1 MTETLRIHWVAETVA
16 KPPNAPPVLIEGMLR
31 GGELC
36 VIGAARAVGKSFL
49 VANIALLVGRGDGL
63 LFGTLPVLQS
73 ASVLVANG
81 ELRPWQTARRW
92 QMLTGGRDVPE
103 GVAETFD
110 RWKMGVER
118 RKTVTASTEGPV
130 SREWWEGVLDDR
142 VWATVEANQFGLIII
157 DAWAS
162 FYSGEENSNDQTEA
176 ALGRLQELSD
186 ATGAAVVIVHHF
198 GKSNEGRE
206 PEDLWRGASRLAD
219 WANTRVSLL
228 PHFRSKKDAEEKG
241 HDPVEAR
248 RYADVHFLRNDEPTN
263 PLVARLG
270 EDGWWSRIGNV
281 EAPKRPAL
289 LSVDDVARACEQA
302 GGRWQ
307 RLADAKEAL
316 GVSRETTASILQRAI
331 REGVLVE
338 EPAPRG
344 ARSFRLARKEAVE
357 PSQQVLDLDAERRRR
372 DEGR

>member
-1 MTETLRIHWVAETVA
+1 MLRIHWVVETVA
-16 KPPNAPPVLIEGMLR
+16 NPPPAPPVLIEGMIR

-36 VIGAARAVGKSFL
+36 VIGAARAIGKSFL

-63 LFGTLPVLQS
+63 LFGALPVLHS

-81 ELRPWQTARRW
+81 ELRPWQTAKRW
-92 QMLTGGRDVPE
+92 QMLTGGKDVPE

-110 RWKMGVER
+110 HWRMGVER
-118 RKTVTASTEGPV
+118 RKTVTVSAEGPV

-142 VWATVEANQFGLIII
+142 VWATVEAERFGLIII

-176 ALGRLQELSD
+176 ALLRLQELSD
-186 ATGAAVVIVHHF
+186 TTGVAVVIVHHF
-198 GKSNEGRE
+198 GKSNEARE
-206 PEDLWRGASRLAD
+206 PENLWRGASRLAD

-228 PHFRSKKDAEEKG
+228 PHFRSQKEAEDKG
-241 HDPVEAR
+241 LKPVEAR
-248 RYADVHFLRNDEPTN
+248 RYADVHFLRNDEPTD

-302 GGRWQ
+302 GGRWE

-316 GVSRETTASILQRAI
+316 GISRDATASILQRAI

-338 EPAPRG
+338 EPGPRG
-344 ARSFRLARKEAVE
+344 ARSFRLARTEAVE
-357 PSQQVLDLDAERRRR
+357 PSQQVLDLDVERRRR

>member
-1 MTETLRIHWVAETVA
+1 VTGTLRIHWVAETIA
-16 KPPNAPPVLIEGMLR
+16 NPPSAPPALVEGMLR

-49 VANIALLVGRGDGL
+49 VANIAMLVGRGEGL

-92 QMLTGGRDVPE
+92 QMLTGGKDVPE

-118 RKTVTASTEGPV
+118 RKTVTVSAEGPV

-142 VWATVEANQFGLIII
+142 VWATIEAERFGLIII

-186 ATGAAVVIVHHF
+186 ATGVAVVIVHHF
-198 GKSNEGRE
+198 GKSNEARE

-228 PHFRSKKDAEEKG
+228 PHFHSQKEAEDKG
-241 HDPVEAR
+241 LKPVEAR
-248 RYADVHFLRNDEPTN
+248 RYADVHFLRNDEPTD

-270 EDGWWSRIGNV
+270 EDGWWSRIGNI

-289 LSVDDVARACEQA
+289 LSVEDVARACEQA
-302 GGRWQ
+302 GGRWT

-316 GVSRETTASILQRAI
+316 GVSRDATASLLDRAV
-331 REGVLVE
+331 REGALVE
-338 EPAPRG
+338 EPGPRG
-344 ARSFRLARKEAVE
+344 ARSFRLPASDDSEV
-357 PSQQVLDLDAERRRR
+357 SQQVLDLDVERRRR

>member
-1 MTETLRIHWVAETVA
+1 VAETVA
-16 KPPNAPPVLIEGMLR
+16 NPPIPPAVIVEGMLR

-36 VIGAARAVGKSFL
+36 VVGAARAIGKSFL
-49 VANIALLVGRGDGL
+49 VANIALLVGRGGGL

-73 ASVLVANG
+73 ARVLVANG
-81 ELRPWQTARRW
+81 ELRPWQMAKRW

-110 RWKMGVER
+110 HWKMGVER
-118 RKTVTASTEGPV
+118 RKSVTASAEGPV

-142 VWATVEANQFGLIII
+142 VRATVEANQFGLIII

-176 ALGRLQELSD
+176 ALRRLQELSD

-198 GKSNEGRE
+198 GKSNEARD

-228 PHFRSKKDAEEKG
+228 PHFRTKKEAEEQG
-241 HDPVEAR
+241 HSPVEAR
-248 RYADVHFLRNDEPTN
+248 RYADVHFLRNDEPTD

-270 EDGWWSRIGNV
+270 ENGWWSRIGNV

-289 LSVDDVARACEQA
+289 LSVDDVARVCEQS
-302 GGRWQ
+302 GGRWV

-316 GVSRETTASILQRAI
+316 GVSRETTARLLERAI

-338 EPAPRG
+338 EPGPRG
-344 ARSFRLARKEAVE
+344 ARSFRVAASDDSEA
-357 PSQQVLDLDAERRRR
+357 SQQVLDLAVERQRR